1 MNVSSLGNLAVFAN
15 AGGGGNE
22 GIFASAAKRYV
33 EGGWGMWPITACL
46 VIAVAIIIERS
57 AVLFFSASINKDGFI
72 KGLKRYIFEG
82 NLDQAINYVAGQ
94 KPTPLTNVIKAGLM
108 NVPKGEDEVQAA
120 LDEATLRET
129 PTLDARTGYLA
140 MLGNAA
146 MLSGL
151 LGTVS
156 GLISCFEAVAN
167 VNPAD
172 KATILANGI
181 SEAMNC
187 TAFGLIRH
195 PGAGGLLRADGPHP
209 APHQRHQRDV
219 GVRAEPHRGQQ
230 GQVQGRIPALEPVA
244 TQRGITGPGRGG
256 MRSCPGRTQ

>member
-1 MNVSSLGNLAVFAN
+1 MNVSSLSNLMVLGAEGGSHGGEGVFGNLA
-15 AGGGGNE
+15 
-22 GIFASAAKRYV
+22 SRYV
-33 EGGWGMWPITACL
+33 SGGWGMWPITVCF
-46 VIAVAIIIERS
+46 VIAAAIMVERII
-57 AVLFFSASINKDGFI
+57 VLFFSASINKEGFLR
-72 KGLKRYIFEG
+72 GLKKHIYAG
-82 NLDQAINYVAGQ
+82 DLDKAINYVAGQ

-108 NVPKGEDEVQAA
+108 NVPKGEEEVQAA

-129 PTLDARTGYLA
+129 PRLDARTGYLA

-172 KATILANGI
+172 KATILAAGI

-187 TAFGLIRH
+187 TAFGLIT
-195 PGAGGLLRADGPHP
+195 A
-209 APHQRHQRDV
+209 
-219 GVRAEPHRGQQ
+219 
-230 GQVQGRIPALEPVA
+230 IPALVMFS
-244 TQRGITGPGRGG
+244 IL
-256 MRSCPGRTQ
+256 MGRTQHLINDINETSVAVLNLIVSNKDKFKNATVAATRDEE